1 MLRLVDRVGRRCK
14 NRPEDVSAVHA
25 RLVAIGKLPR
35 TTCSGAFDDH
45 IHDAVVA
52 VQRVFM
58 TSPDGIIDVNG
69 STHKFLS
76 NWQVKSVSPGVV
88 LSGKLREAWDLVNP
102 VLPNGSYCASAF
114 RSADDQRRILHKYF
128 KELLKKDIIAKY
140 GQRKYEEVNA
150 DLRKHESEVVAMVR
164 GAGQAIA
171 PPGKSQHQ
179 QGRAIDVGG
188 PSNIDDEQVR
198 VIKLV
203 ARANPKLLSGY
214 VLKERNGCV
223 HFEIR

>member
-1 MLRLVDRVGRRCK
+1 MLPLVGRVGRRCV
-14 NRPEDVSAVHA
+14 NRPEDVRAVHA
-25 RLVAIGKLPR
+25 QLVAIGKLPPG
-35 TTCSGAFDDH
+35 TCTGIFDDR
-45 IHDAVVA
+45 IHGAIVA
-52 VQRVFM
+52 VQRAFM
-58 TSPDGIIDVNG
+58 TNPDGIIDVNG
-69 STHKFLS
+69 STHRFLN
-76 NWQVKSVSPGVV
+76 NWKVKPVSPGVV

-102 VLPNGSYCASAF
+102 LLPNGSYCASAF
-114 RSADDQRRILHKYF
+114 RSANDQRRILHKYYR
-128 KELLKKDIIAKY
+128 ESLKKDIIAKY
-140 GQRKYEEVNA
+140 GQRKYDEVDA
-150 DLRKHESEVVAMVR
+150 DLLKHESDVVAMVR

-188 PSNIDDEQVR
+188 PSSIDAEQVR

-203 ARANPKLLSGY
+203 ARANPRLLSGY